1 MSHLRSDNSPPSA
14 AETAWPRSAPLLVV
28 GLLFALVWMAGAA
41 DLLSPQRLWAGHDAL
56 VDWVAGNRLAAM
68 VGFFALYAGFAALSI
83 PGGALLSVLAG
94 FLFGAWTG
102 GLIAVLAA
110 TSGAALL
117 FIAVRAGLADSL
129 RERAGPRLSK
139 LRAGFHADAVSYML
153 FLRLTPAF
161 PFWFVNLASAALGVE
176 WRIFFWTTLFG
187 IMPATF
193 AFAFAGVGL
202 ESLLAAQHAAFEACL
217 ASGGKTCA
225 MRLALSDFMTRELL
239 VGLVCL
245 GGLALLPVALRF
257 WRRKSAA
264 REFS

>member
-56 VDWVAGNRLAAM
+56 VEWVAGNRVAAM

-110 TSGAALL
+110 TSGAANTPRPES
-117 FIAVRAGLADSL
+117 A
-129 RERAGPRLSK
+129 RLSCRP
-139 LRAGFHADAVSYML
+139 LSSVSATA
-153 FLRLTPAF
+153 RGLTP
-161 PFWFVNLASAALGVE
+161 
-176 WRIFFWTTLFG
+176 R
-187 IMPATF
+187 
-193 AFAFAGVGL
+193 
-202 ESLLAAQHAAFEACL
+202 
-217 ASGGKTCA
+217 
-225 MRLALSDFMTRELL
+225 
-239 VGLVCL
+239 
-245 GGLALLPVALRF
+245 
-257 WRRKSAA
+257 RRK
-264 REFS
+264 

>member
-1 MSHLRSDNSPPSA
+1 MSNLRPYNRPSPA
-14 AETAWPRSAPLLVV
+14 AETAWPRFGPLLVV
-28 GLLFALVWMAGAA
+28 GLLFALVWLAGAA
-41 DLLSPQRLWAGHDAL
+41 QLLSPERLWAGHDAM
-56 VDWVAGNRLAAM
+56 VEWVAGNRAAAI
-68 VGFFALYAGFAALSI
+68 VGFFVLYAGFAALSI

-139 LRAGFHADAVSYML
+139 LRDGFHADAVSYML

-176 WRIFFWTTLFG
+176 WRIFFWTTLVG

-202 ESLLAAQHAAFEACL
+202 ESLLAAQHAAFEACV
-217 ASGGKTCA
+217 ASGGKACT
-225 MRLALSDFMTRELL
+225 MRLALSDFVTREFF
-239 VGLVCL
+239 VGLAAL
-245 GGLALLPVALRF
+245 GALALLPVVLRF

-264 REFS
+264 GEFS